1 MKKSTIFIMG
11 ALVALMI
18 VALIGIIA
26 VGLKA
31 FRGDSSALEPV
42 KAAAVSQVADSEAAN
57 FFAQQRAEKIAA
69 LAAAVRSPGE
79 NHPFIFRE
87 EKNGKVE
94 AVFICEPW
102 RYTVKAHNQTVEV
115 LARDFE
121 GNVSWA
127 ADIDTDGTVDV
138 ARIDGVLSVFED
150 TDKKS
155 GNTDFVT
162 AQGVLEQ
169 VAEEY
174 LHRSLEEKY
183 PDQLE

>member
-1 MKKSTIFIMG
+1 MKKSTIFVMG
-11 ALVALMI
+11 VLVALMI

-26 VGLKA
+26 VGLKG
-31 FRGDSSALEPV
+31 FRGDSAPPKTV
-42 KAAAVSQVADSEAAN
+42 KAATISQVADSEAAN

-87 EKNGKVE
+87 EKDGEVT

-102 RYTVKAHNQTVEV
+102 RYTVKARNQTVEV

-169 VAEEY
+169 AVEEF
-174 LHRSLEEKY
+174 LHRSLDE
-183 PDQLE
+183 QNSSS